1 MHFKNIKFFCYINS
15 FDLNFISNLL
25 KNTSIIYRNYQNP
38 VDEKLILKIKN
49 FCKKKGIK
57 LYLSNNIKLA
67 MKLNLDGAYIP
78 SFNKNIEH
86 NTYAIKKNFML
97 MGSAHNLKEIREK
110 EKQRVK
116 YIFISPL
123 FYSKKNS
130 SFLGIYRFLLLK
142 KQTLVKTVCLGG
154 INLNNIKK
162 IKLLNINTIAG
173 INLFNDE
180 NLKYL

>member
-1 MHFKNIKFFCYINS
+1 
-15 FDLNFISNLL
+15 
-25 KNTSIIYRNYQNP
+25 
-38 VDEKLILKIKN
+38 
-49 FCKKKGIK
+49 
-57 LYLSNNIKLA
+57 

-142 KQTLVKTVCLGG
+142 KQTFVKTVCLGG

-173 INLFNDE
+173 INLFKDE